1 MDKKKKGKDPKIVEN
16 GKTSDSR
23 KFDSKP
29 SIAATKDDRPPKK
42 KPRNRLP
49 PISDAKSE
57 VGLGTGQDSEFDMR
71 KSFTA
76 PDHAKT
82 CYFYKELDYRF
93 SGVKIPVN
101 PRKYK
106 KWDVLLL
113 ELSRKIPGLGFGVRS
128 VYTPEGH
135 DAISNLD
142 GLTHEGKYVCSSK
155 RNKCKPLDLSKVL
168 HNPTWFVSRP
178 PSGRRALNDLLK
190 EDIRY
195 KEPKFKRFK
204 REYDMTSVYNRNQPK
219 KVTIL
224 RNGDPTNRHVMLFNR
239 KTAQTFD
246 QILEDLSEMFKTAVW
261 RLYTIEGRRVSKN
274 KTLDIMK
281 Y

>member
-1 MDKKKKGKDPKIVEN
+1 MNSYIE
-16 GKTSDSR
+16 
-23 KFDSKP
+23 
-29 SIAATKDDRPPKK
+29 
-42 KPRNRLP
+42 
-49 PISDAKSE
+49 
-57 VGLGTGQDSEFDMR
+57 
-71 KSFTA
+71 
-76 PDHAKT
+76 
-82 CYFYKELDYRF
+82 
-93 SGVKIPVN
+93 
-101 PRKYK
+101 
-106 KWDVLLL
+106 
-113 ELSRKIPGLGFGVRS
+113 
-128 VYTPEGH
+128 
-135 DAISNLD
+135 
-142 GLTHEGKYVCSSK
+142 K

-274 KTLDIMK
+274 KTLDIMR